1 MAVDRDTFF
10 AELDHLS
17 VQEIKQRLATWDM
30 ERLKL
35 AQDYVQGRLASIDRS
50 PPDETQAIRDANTAA
65 LVAAQAA
72 RSANT
77 RATAALILSAG
88 AMAAAVLC
96 GVIVVMN

>member
-17 VQEIKQRLATWDM
+17 VQEIEQRLATWDM

-35 AQDYVQGRLASIDRS
+35 AQDYVRRLASIDRS
-50 PPDETQAIRDANTAA
+50 PPDETEAIRDANTAA

-77 RATAALILSAG
+77 RATAGLILSAG